1 MNVMD
6 HTGKASDK
14 VSRFLIHEIDVAEVR
29 TDTGVLTLESGQISL
44 EPVCSVKVES
54 LILIQADDALIG
66 SVIADD
72 LCSAYDLIKDIVKGR
87 SAEMRG
93 EVVYRT
99 YHKDGKLREDTKGE
113 KIREWL
119 GIVLIVIFFSPVFLI
134 ALAIWGIM
142 LLIGKLRGKP
152 VEVTMSTEEKLTR
165 FMTEVMECNT
175 IE

>member
-1 MNVMD
+1 MS
-6 HTGKASDK
+6 KAKKKNKTFAFTTPLPPADFRQKLRKAVYDSGH
-14 VSRFLIHEIDVAEVR
+14 LLYE
-29 TDTGVLTLESGQISL
+29 DTQNGFDLGIERGGHSGGYWYAAALTETENGT
-44 EPVCSVKVES
+44 
-54 LILIQADDALIG
+54 
-66 SVIADD
+66 
-72 LCSAYDLIKDIVKGR
+72 
-87 SAEMRG
+87 EMRG

-119 GIVLIVIFFSPVFLI
+119 GIVLIVIFFSSVFLI

-152 VEVTMSTEEKLTR
+152 VEATMSTEEKLTH
-165 FMTEVMECNT
+165 FMTKVMGCNA

>member
-1 MNVMD
+1 MS
-6 HTGKASDK
+6 KAQKKDK
-14 VSRFLIHEIDVAEVR
+14 TVAFTTPLPPIDFKLNLRETVQNSGHLLYE
-29 TDTGVLTLESGQISL
+29 DTPSGFDLGIERGGHSGGYWYTATLTETENGT
-44 EPVCSVKVES
+44 
-54 LILIQADDALIG
+54 
-66 SVIADD
+66 
-72 LCSAYDLIKDIVKGR
+72 
-87 SAEMRG
+87 EMRG

-113 KIREWL
+113 RIREWL

-152 VEVTMSTEEKLTR
+152 VEATLSTEEKLTH
-165 FMTEVMECNT
+165 FMTEVMGCNT